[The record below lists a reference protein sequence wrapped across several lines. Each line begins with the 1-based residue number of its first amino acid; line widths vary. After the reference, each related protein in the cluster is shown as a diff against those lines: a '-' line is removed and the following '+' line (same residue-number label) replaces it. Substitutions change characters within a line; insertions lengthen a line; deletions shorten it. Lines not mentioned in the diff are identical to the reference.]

1 MQDKTFQ
8 DCVKSGFLGDWDSLA
23 NCKKPTIAAVNGF
36 AVCCFTICTVNGFV
50 VCRYVISLIHIQIK
64 IVLNE

>member
-36 AVCCFTICTVNGFV
+36 AVCCFTIGN
-50 VCRYVISLIHIQIK
+50 ISNIYIYKLK
-64 IVLNE
+64 LS